1 MLIYL
6 LKFSAC
12 LAIFMA
18 FYKICLE
25 RTSLHK
31 FKRFFLL
38 GSLVLALAIP
48 ALTFKEYVE
57 PLATTSFEMTET
69 ITVNEAAEASAKV
82 EINYLPIVLWSI
94 YAIGIIIFLL
104 KFCFNLYKIINR
116 IRKHPHHSSK
126 SFIHVLVANL
136 SMPHTFFSYIFLNKH
151 QFETNTIPAEILIH
165 EQTHARQQHSID
177 VLIIELLQ
185 IAFWFNPLIYLLKR
199 DIKLNHEF
207 LADHAVLQT
216 GTQPST
222 YQLLVLASSSN
233 AAKSI
238 PIDVGMANAINYSST
253 HHAKDVIKKRFTV
266 MKTHTSK
273 TKTWL
278 MTLFIL
284 PLIALLFYSFAERE
298 YVEKNTDENLFLVT
312 AEIKGNTIEL
322 KCESGC
328 RWSQIEIEREGK
340 AQIINDFGFSEGN
353 TLQTDI
359 FTFSVSQIGSE
370 ITLKGI
376 KGTIWNNLKFSL
388 AENKKQAFNQF
399 GIADTL
405 EIKEK
410 RKTAHEGK
418 VINIRAVNDKLTIN
432 QNASKLDTYKNDF
445 NAYTKDWKRNDF
457 KNAEIDLEI
466 KNCSQ
471 DFLNRLDAEFRK
483 TNYFLIKL
491 QGHPETVN
499 QYFENNNSSSYS
511 SQQKATQQQLA
522 EYNHLAKKYNT
533 QPEDQRIIKRKE
545 VERLKILYAIMS
557 ENQKATAQSFP
568 DFPPPP
574 PPPPAVTPKNAKDA
588 QEVIEILETPKNF
601 KKDEVKTGFIKIN
614 GVPHY
619 FVTIIDN
626 THYYNRDGYE
636 VNLKGVAVSKTQINA
651 SDVVPGR
658 YVTKVYQNDKIVA
671 EFKDNLPEMRTIFE
685 NIPPPP
691 PPIAPLDHIIEMAKK
706 GARFYL
712 EDKEI
717 TSDKAIAFLKSNKKL
732 NIFTKNSDG
741 NIPEVFLTAHSNPDV
756 IKANKE
762 LPKPTAENIVN
773 HIKVMNR
780 HGATFFVEGSIVS
793 YKEALK
799 YVKENRDSDVT
810 TSVKNNTVKI
820 ENQ

>member
-1 MLIYL
+1 MFIYL

-25 RTSLHK
+25 RSSLHK

-57 PLATTSFEMTET
+57 TLATTSFEMTET

-82 EINYLPIVLWSI
+82 EIDYLPIILWSI

-116 IRKHPHHSSK
+116 IRKHPHHLSQ

-151 QFETNTIPAEILIH
+151 QFEANTIPAEILIH

-222 YQLLVLASSSN
+222 YQHLLLAFSSN

-238 PIDVGMANAINYSST
+238 PIDIGMANAIYYSST
-253 HHAKDVIKKRFTV
+253 RHAKDVIKKRFTV
-266 MKTHTSK
+266 MKTRTSK
-273 TKTWL
+273 SKTWL

-370 ITLKGI
+370 ITLKGL
-376 KGTIWNNLKFSL
+376 KGTIWNNLRFSL

-399 GIADTL
+399 GIVDTL
-405 EIKEK
+405 EIKER
-410 RKTAHEGK
+410 RKIAYEGK
-418 VINIRAVNDKLTIN
+418 VISIRAVNDKLTIN

-457 KNAEIDLEI
+457 KNTEIDLEI

-499 QYFENNNSSSYS
+499 QYFKNMVSNESSAQQIATEKQISDFNAWAKRLNKSENKIIRLNELNKYLAIYDIMTEE
-511 SQQKATQQQLA
+511 QKKLA
-522 EYNHLAKKYNT
+522 EA
-533 QPEDQRIIKRKE
+533 
-545 VERLKILYAIMS
+545 
-557 ENQKATAQSFP
+557 FP
-568 DFPPPP
+568 QIPPPP
-574 PPPPAVTPKNAKDA
+574 PPPPPSEPSSSKSGKIKTLH
-588 QEVIEILETPKNF
+588 QIIEETPVGVESGYKLLENGETHYYIISNN
-601 KKDEVKTGFIKIN
+601 KKT
-614 GVPHY
+614 
-619 FVTIIDN
+619 
-626 THYYNRDGYE
+626 YYNRDGYITDD
-636 VNLKGVAVSKTQINA
+636 KG
-651 SDVVPGR
+651 
-658 YVTKVYQNDKIVA
+658 KV
-671 EFKDNLPEMRTIFE
+671 L
-685 NIPPPP
+685 PPPP
-691 PPIAPLDHIIEMAKK
+691 PH
-706 GARFYL
+706 
-712 EDKEI
+712 
-717 TSDKAIAFLKSNKKL
+717 
-732 NIFTKNSDG
+732 
-741 NIPEVFLTAHSNPDV
+741 
-756 IKANKE
+756 
-762 LPKPTAENIVN
+762 
-773 HIKVMNR
+773 
-780 HGATFFVEGSIVS
+780 
-793 YKEALK
+793 
-799 YVKENRDSDVT
+799 
-810 TSVKNNTVKI
+810 
-820 ENQ
+820 